1 MPPSGPIPP
10 TPERPEQPLWQPTV
24 PSWLIS
30 LVLHF
35 TLVIVLSLTP
45 WLSRPESP
53 AAERTAE
60 VGIVL
65 KRQRGGEDFYQGKD
79 DARRSDSAA
88 SAVTTVGSLA
98 ELFSDRPPSDPTPD
112 LPPLLGPIGG
122 AGMPGG
128 GVGSAIG
135 KTEGPGGQGGDLGGR
150 FRTQVFG
157 VEGEGYKLAYVFD
170 RSGSMGWHNALAV
183 AKDQLL
189 ASLES
194 LEKTHQF
201 QIVFF
206 NEEPSIPQIGGT
218 PGQLL
223 FATDQNKILARKFVG
238 SIIPAGNTDR
248 EKALS
253 LALKLQPDVI
263 FFLTDAD
270 DPMWPEQLETI
281 RRLSNGISIN
291 AIEFGSGPAPRSEN
305 FLVRLARET
314 GGKYGYVDISKFPSA
329 PRP

>member
-1 MPPSGPIPP
+1 MPPSGPDPP
-10 TPERPEQPLWQPTV
+10 TPERPQQPLWQPTV

-35 TLVIVLSLTP
+35 ALVMVLSLTP
-45 WLSRPESP
+45 WLSRRESP
-53 AAERTAE
+53 AGERIAE

-65 KRQRGGEDFYQGKD
+65 KRQQGGEDYYQGKQ
-79 DARRSDSAA
+79 DAQRGDSNAA
-88 SAVTTVGSLA
+88 TVATVGSLA
-98 ELFSDRPPSDPTPD
+98 ELFSARPPSDPTTD

-122 AGMPGG
+122 AGRPGG
-128 GVGSAIG
+128 AVGSAIG
-135 KTEGPGGQGGDLGGR
+135 KTNGPRGRGGGLGGK

-157 VEGEGYKLAYVFD
+157 VEGEGYKLVYVFD
-170 RSGSMGWHNALAV
+170 RSESMSWHNALAV
-183 AKDQLL
+183 AKEQLL
-189 ASLES
+189 ASLQS

-206 NEEPSIPQIGGT
+206 NEEPSIPPIGRT

-223 FATDQNKILARKFVG
+223 FATDQNKALARKFVR

-248 EKALS
+248 RKALS
-253 LALKLQPDVI
+253 LALKLQPDVV

-291 AIEFGSGPAPRSEN
+291 AIEFGSGPPPRKEN

-314 GGKYGYVDISKFPSA
+314 GGKYGYVDISKFPVA

>member
-1 MPPSGPIPP
+1 MSPSGPLPP
-10 TPERPEQPLWQPTV
+10 TPTRPEQPLWHPTV

-35 TLVIVLSLTP
+35 ALVIVLSLTP
-45 WLSRPESP
+45 WLSRRQSP
-53 AAERTAE
+53 AGERTAE

-65 KRQRGGEDFYQGKD
+65 KRQQGGEDFYQGKG
-79 DARRSDSAA
+79 DAQRSGSVA

-98 ELFSDRPPSDPTPD
+98 ELFSDRPPSDPTAE

-135 KTEGPGGQGGDLGGR
+135 KTEGPRGHGGDLGGK

-170 RSGSMGWHNALAV
+170 RSESMSWHNALAV

-189 ASLES
+189 ASLDS
-194 LEKTHQF
+194 LEETHQF

-206 NEEPSIPQIGGT
+206 NEQPSIPQIGRT
-218 PGQLL
+218 PDQLL
-223 FATDQNKILARKFVG
+223 FATDQNKALARKFVR

-253 LALKLQPDVI
+253 LALKRHPDVV

-270 DPMWPEQLETI
+270 DPMWPEQLQNI
-281 RRLSNGISIN
+281 RRLSDGISVN
-291 AIEFGSGPAPRSEN
+291 VIEFGSGPAPRKEN

-314 GGKYGYVDISKFPSA
+314 GGKYGYVDVSRFPSA